1 MSARRHAYAP
11 VVPYSTVLFD
21 LDHTLLDSDES
32 EAAAFAH
39 TMRFAGVADHEPL
52 LDAYRR
58 INLAMW
64 AQVEAGTLMADDVRT
79 KRFEAFNELTGIDAD
94 PGAMGDVFVEA
105 LGSFGQLYPGAIEM
119 LDTVGAIAAL
129 GLVTNGISD
138 VQRARVARLGIERFF
153 DAIVI
158 SSEVATSKPGAAIFD
173 IAFERL
179 GRPARSATVMV
190 GDSLTSDMAGG
201 HRYGIATCWYNP
213 RGEHPAVDFELDHVV
228 AELGD
233 VVDVVTR

>member
-1 MSARRHAYAP
+1 M
-11 VVPYSTVLFD
+11 PYSTVLFD

-39 TMRFAGVADHEPL
+39 TMRFAGIPDHAPL
-52 LDAYRR
+52 LDTYRR

-64 AQVEAGTLMADDVRT
+64 AQVEAGTLSANDVRA
-79 KRFEAFNELTGIDAD
+79 KRFESFNQLAGIDAD
-94 PGAMGDVFVEA
+94 PVAMGEVFVEG
-105 LGSFGQLYPGAIEM
+105 LGSFGGLYPGALEM
-119 LDTVGAIAAL
+119 LEEVGTIAVL

-138 VQRARVARLGIERFF
+138 VQRARIARFDLERFF

-158 SSEVATSKPGAAIFD
+158 SSEVAVSKPGAAIFD

-179 GRPARSATVMV
+179 GRPERSSAVMV

-201 HRYGIATCWYNP
+201 HGYGIATCWYNP
-213 RGEHPAVDFELDHVV
+213 EGRHPDLDFEIDHVV
-228 AELGD
+228 AELAD
-233 VVDVVTR
+233 VVGVVAR

>member
-1 MSARRHAYAP
+1 M
-11 VVPYSTVLFD
+11 PYSTVLFD

-79 KRFEAFNELTGIDAD
+79 KRFEAFNELTGIEAD

>member
-1 MSARRHAYAP
+1 
-11 VVPYSTVLFD
+11 VPYSTVLFD

-52 LDAYRR
+52 FDAYRR

-79 KRFEAFNELTGIDAD
+79 KRFEAFNELSGIEAD
-94 PGAMGDVFVEA
+94 PGAMGEVFVEG

-119 LDTVGAIAAL
+119 LEAVGAIAVL

-158 SSEVATSKPGAAIFD
+158 SSEVATSKPGGAIFD

>member
-1 MSARRHAYAP
+1 M
-11 VVPYSTVLFD
+11 PYSTVLFD

-39 TMRFAGVADHEPL
+39 TMRFAGVHDHQSL
-52 LDAYRR
+52 LDTYRR

-64 AQVEAGTLMADDVRT
+64 AQVEGGTLSANDVRT
-79 KRFEAFNELTGIDAD
+79 RRFESFNHAVGIDED
-94 PGAMGDVFVEA
+94 PVTMGKVFVEG
-105 LGSFGQLYPGAIEM
+105 LGRFGRLYPGAVEM
-119 LDTVGAIAAL
+119 LEAVGAVAVL
-129 GLVTNGISD
+129 GMVTNGISE
-138 VQRARVARLGIERFF
+138 VQRARIARLDLERFF
-153 DAIVI
+153 DAVVI

-179 GRPARSATVMV
+179 GQPDRSSTVMV

-201 HRYGIATCWYNP
+201 HGYGISTCWYNP
-213 RGEHPAVDFELDHVV
+213 RGKRAEVDFELDHVV
-228 AELGD
+228 AELGE

>member
-1 MSARRHAYAP
+1 MGYT
-11 VVPYSTVLFD
+11 TVLFD

-32 EAAAFAH
+32 EAEAFAH
-39 TMRFAGVADHEPL
+39 TMRFAGVTDYGPL
-52 LDAYRR
+52 LDTYRR

-64 AQVEAGTLMADDVRT
+64 AQVEAGTMSANEVRA
-79 KRFEAFNELTGIDAD
+79 KRFESFNQLVGIDAD
-94 PGAMGDVFVEA
+94 PVAMGDLFVDG
-105 LGSFGQLYPGAIEM
+105 LGSFGELYPGAFEM
-119 LDTVGAIAAL
+119 LEAVGATAVL

-158 SSEVATSKPGAAIFD
+158 SSEVATAKPGSAIFD

-179 GRPARSATVMV
+179 GRPERSSAVMV

-201 HRYGIATCWYNP
+201 YRYGIATCWYNP
-213 RGEHPAVDFELDHVV
+213 RGDDLAVDFELDHVI

-233 VVDVVTR
+233 VVGVVIR

>member
-1 MSARRHAYAP
+1 M
-11 VVPYSTVLFD
+11 PYSTVLFD

-39 TMRFAGVADHEPL
+39 TMRFAGVTDHESL
-52 LDAYRR
+52 LDTYRR

-64 AQVEAGTLMADDVRT
+64 AQVEAGTLLANDVRA
-79 KRFEAFNELTGIDAD
+79 KRFESFNRIAGIDAD
-94 PGAMGDVFVEA
+94 PVAMGEVFVEG
-105 LGSFGQLYPGAIEM
+105 LGRFGQLYPGAIE
-119 LDTVGAIAAL
+119 LLEAVGSIVVL

-138 VQRARVARLGIERFF
+138 VQRARVRRLDIERFF

-173 IAFERL
+173 IVFEQL
-179 GRPARSATVMV
+179 GRPDRSSTVMV

-201 HRYGIATCWYNP
+201 HGYGIATCWYNP
-213 RGEHPAVDFELDHVV
+213 RGESPSVDFQLDHIVS
-228 AELGD
+228 ALGD
-233 VVDVVTR
+233 VVEVVAR

>member
-1 MSARRHAYAP
+1 MAAYP
-11 VVPYSTVLFD
+11 RTVPYSTVLFD

-39 TMRFAGVADHEPL
+39 TMRFAGVTDHEPL
-52 LDAYRR
+52 LDAYRQ
-58 INLAMW
+58 INRAMW
-64 AQVEAGTLMADDVRT
+64 AQVEAGTLLANDVRT
-79 KRFEAFNELTGIDAD
+79 RRFESFNQVAGIDAD
-94 PGAMGDVFVEA
+94 PTAMGEVFIQG

-119 LDTVGAIAAL
+119 LEAVGALAVL
-129 GLVTNGISD
+129 GLVTNGISE
-138 VQRARVARLGIERFF
+138 VQRARVARLDLERFF

-179 GRPARSATVMV
+179 GRPDRASALMV

-201 HRYGIATCWYNP
+201 HGYGIATCWYNP
-213 RGEHPAVDFELDHVV
+213 RREQPAVDFEIDHVIT
-228 AELGD
+228 ELEG
-233 VVDVVTR
+233 VVGVVTR

>member
-1 MSARRHAYAP
+1 M
-11 VVPYSTVLFD
+11 PYSTVLFD

>member
-1 MSARRHAYAP
+1 M
-11 VVPYSTVLFD
+11 PYSTVLFD

-52 LDAYRR
+52 FDAYRR

-79 KRFEAFNELTGIDAD
+79 KRFEAFNELSGIEAD
-94 PGAMGDVFVEA
+94 PGAMGEVFVEG

-119 LDTVGAIAAL
+119 LEAVGAIAVL

-158 SSEVATSKPGAAIFD
+158 SSEVATSKPGGAIFD

>member
-1 MSARRHAYAP
+1 M
-11 VVPYSTVLFD
+11 PYSTVLFD

-52 LDAYRR
+52 LDTYRR

-64 AQVEAGTLMADDVRT
+64 AQVEAGTMLANEVRT
-79 KRFEAFNELTGIDAD
+79 KRFESFNQVVGIDAD
-94 PGAMGDVFVEA
+94 PVAMGDMFVDG
-105 LGSFGQLYPGAIEM
+105 LGSFGQLYPGAIET
-119 LDTVGAIAAL
+119 LEAVGAIAVL
-129 GLVTNGISD
+129 GLVTNGISE
-138 VQRARVARLGIERFF
+138 VQRARISRLDLERFF
-153 DAIVI
+153 DAVVI

-179 GRPARSATVMV
+179 GRPERSTTVMV
-190 GDSLTSDMAGG
+190 GDSLTSDMVGG
-201 HRYGIATCWYNP
+201 HGYGIATCWFNP

-228 AELGD
+228 AELED
-233 VVDVVTR
+233 VVGVVTR

>member
-1 MSARRHAYAP
+1 MPGAAYAL

-39 TMRFAGVADHEPL
+39 AMRFAGVDDHRSL
-52 LDAYRR
+52 LDTYRR
-58 INLAMW
+58 INLEMW
-64 AQVEAGTLMADDVRT
+64 AQVEAGTMQANDVRT
-79 KRFEAFNELTGIDAD
+79 KRFESFNRTVGITCD
-94 PGAMGDVFVEA
+94 PVAMGDVFVEG
-105 LGSFGQLYPGAIEM
+105 LGSFGELYPGAVEM
-119 LDTVGAIAAL
+119 LEAVGSIALL

-138 VQRARVARLGIERFF
+138 VQRARIARLDIERFF

-179 GRPARSATVMV
+179 GQPDRSSTLMV

-201 HRYGIATCWYNP
+201 HGYGIATCWYNP
-213 RGEHPAVDFELDHVV
+213 HDRVPEVDFELDHVV
-228 AELGD
+228 TTLGD
-233 VVDVVTR
+233 IVPVVGH